1 MQHPFIGD
9 LSDKSMED
17 LNDVIQGLYSK
28 LNFAYKTQN
37 QMLIQQLNMALN
49 SYKTEYSK
57 RIDALYKKQNIDNRI
72 NITKSNGSKN
82 P

>member
-17 LNDVIQGLYSK
+17 LNDVIQGLHSK